1 LIKFTYYFEITELL
15 NGHFARAIIQMMLEP
30 EPEDRLT
37 SAEVVQQLS
46 VIMKPQEVMNNDYDD
61 DDDEQVT
68 KIIFIIKK

>member
-1 LIKFTYYFEITELL
+1 LKSELL
-15 NGHFARAIIQMMLEP
+15 TGHFARAIIQMMLEP

-46 VIMKPQEVMNNDYDD
+46 VIMKPLEVMNNDY
-61 DDDEQVT
+61 DDEQVT

>member
-1 LIKFTYYFEITELL
+1 MKSELL
-15 NGHFARAIIQMMLEP
+15 TGHFARAIIQMMLEP

-61 DDDEQVT
+61 EQVT
-68 KIIFIIKK
+68 KIIFIIQK